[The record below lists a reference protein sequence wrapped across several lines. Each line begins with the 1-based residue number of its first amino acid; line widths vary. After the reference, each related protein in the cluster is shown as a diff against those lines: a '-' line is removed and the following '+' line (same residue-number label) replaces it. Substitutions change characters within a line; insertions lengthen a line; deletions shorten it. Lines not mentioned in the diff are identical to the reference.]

1 MHEGPRFGRARNAV
15 GRRFAPEAG
24 AEHVVELQRR
34 VADLEE
40 RSAARHGELLEALQ
54 RLERRQRRDIM
65 TAMEKQ
71 AAISSAELVQREML
85 GVAFH
90 VHPHDTLRHA
100 VDAATV
106 PGMALEFGVATGTTL
121 ALIVEHH
128 AHGEVYGFDSFEGLP
143 EPWRPG
149 WDEGEFAQ
157 PEVPEVPGAQLV
169 VGMFADTL
177 PGFLADH
184 PGPVSFLHLDADL
197 YTSTAC
203 VLEQVGERLVEGSV
217 VLFDE
222 YLNYPGWQEHEHRA
236 WTEHVTRAGLQ
247 WEYLGLTL
255 DDEQLSVR
263 ITGV

>member
-1 MHEGPRFGRARNAV
+1 MHEGPPLGRARNAV
-15 GRRFAPEAG
+15 RRRLAPRAG
-24 AEHVVELQRR
+24 AEGFVEIERR
-34 VADLEE
+34 IDEIEE
-40 RSAARHGELLEALQ
+40 RSAARHGEVLEAL
-54 RLERRQRRDIM
+54 RLLERRQRRDIM

-71 AAISSAELVQREML
+71 AAVSSAELVQREML

-100 VDAATV
+100 VAAATV

-128 AHGEVYGFDSFEGLP
+128 AHGPVHGFDSFEGLP

-149 WDEGEFAQ
+149 WDQGEFAQ
-157 PEVPEVPGAQLV
+157 PDLPEVPGAELV
-169 VGMFADTL
+169 VGLFADTL
-177 PGFLADH
+177 PGFLAEH

-197 YTSTAC
+197 YSSTTL
-203 VLEQVGERLVEGSV
+203 VLEQVGPRLVEGTV

-222 YLNYPGWQEHEHRA
+222 YLNFPGWQEHEHRA
-236 WTEHVTRAGLQ
+236 WTEHVARTGLQ

-255 DDEQLSVR
+255 DDEQVSMRV
-263 ITGV
+263 TKV